1 MRTAFLFKLS
11 GLILWRSWRATAVL
25 SFMIISAVAALVFL
39 SGLAVG
45 TNDAMIRNS
54 TGLYS
59 GHIAGSGI
67 AEADVQQ
74 LNVPGVKQILLRQH
88 LPVLLRSEGLEP
100 GLEPVVL
107 AGVNPAQERQAAA
120 YWKKTVKGSYL
131 ADEENKDEET
141 IFLSQEI
148 LERLNAD
155 LGDSIGLL
163 DRHGVYLK
171 SLKIGGIYKTGIT
184 YLDNGV
190 AFCSAQALPPG
201 DSKVSVAVFLEPGAS
216 PEAIVKQFRKALPSA
231 SFSTWSEFMP
241 DLKQLIDLNG
251 FSMAIVIFL
260 VFAIVSVGISCT
272 FLIFTLKN
280 LREHGIMK
288 AMGFMPGDTAL
299 LLLTQIGLLTL
310 SAAAVGTI
318 AGALIVWL
326 FSNVGIDISAY
337 ISHNQYF
344 AVSGILYPRLSG
356 LALFA
361 PPFVAV
367 TFSLM
372 AAVWPIAYVLRKN
385 PADILRSV

>member
-1 MRTAFLFKLS
+1 MRIAFLFKLS

-59 GHIAGSGI
+59 GHIVGSGI

-88 LPVLLRSEGLEP
+88 LPVLLRSDN

-107 AGVNPAQERQAAA
+107 TGVNPAQERQAAA

-141 IFLSQEI
+141 VFLSQEI

-155 LGDSIGLL
+155 LGDSISLI

-201 DSKVSVAVFLEPGAS
+201 DSRVSVAVFLEPEAS
-216 PEAIVKQFRKALPSA
+216 PETIAKQFRRALPSA
-231 SFSTWSEFMP
+231 WFSAWSEFMP

-251 FSMAIVIFL
+251 FCMAIVIFL

-310 SAAAVGTI
+310 SAAAIGTI

-344 AVSGILYPRLSG
+344 AVSGILYPRLTG
-356 LALFA
+356 LSLFA
-361 PPFVAV
+361 PLFVAV

-372 AAVWPIAYVLRKN
+372 AAVWPIVYILRKN